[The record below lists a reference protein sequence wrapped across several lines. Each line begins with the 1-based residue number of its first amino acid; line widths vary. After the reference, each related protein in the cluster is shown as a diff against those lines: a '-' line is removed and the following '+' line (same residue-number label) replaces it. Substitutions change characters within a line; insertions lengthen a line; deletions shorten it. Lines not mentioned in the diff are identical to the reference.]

1 MTATKTAM
9 RVKRAI
15 ELLSR
20 SLDFVGFA
28 AINID
33 EDNDGDNDED
43 EDDDYDDV
51 SLDFASVF
59 LSSSL

>member
-43 EDDDYDDV
+43 DDYDDV